1 MLQMI
6 LYEVSQ
12 IYMLESYP
20 LRIKIRQF
28 FKCVIY
34 RTLFFTT
41 FTDIVYVN
49 KEEKIYNEE
58 LKKFGVRLRKIRK
71 RNNLTQLDLDIR
83 TGIQRSEISRIENG
97 LRNIEFYTI
106 VKLSLAL
113 DIPISDFFADNQI

>member
-12 IYMLESYP
+12 IYMLKSYP

-34 RTLFFTT
+34 HTLFFTT
-41 FTDIVYVN
+41 FTDIVHVN

-113 DIPISDFFADNQI
+113 DIPISDFFTDN